1 MKNYIGISRDH
12 SGSMHLIAN
21 AAGRDYNDNI
31 AAIKEGATEHDIDTI
46 VSVVKCGTGRPG
58 RVEREVV
65 NSNVHTLKPIPN
77 GQYIADGSSTPL
89 FDSVGDLIEQL
100 QAVPDA
106 NDEQVSFVVMIITDG
121 QENSSRKW
129 TGSSISKKIKE
140 LQATDR
146 WTFVF
151 RVPRGYKGE
160 LVRYGIPEGNILE
173 WDQTDRGV
181 QQATLATRS
190 AVKDFYGARAKGLRS
205 TDKFYADLSTVTL
218 KEVKASL
225 VDISKEVDVYVV
237 GKNNDGVQIRD
248 FVEAQGITFTKG
260 CAFYQLSKTETVQ
273 EYKQIAIRDKITGA
287 VYGGVDSRD
296 MLGLPHYGDVKL
308 APGQH
313 GQYDIFIQSTS
324 VNRKLVNGTNLMIW
338 TNATVTA

>member
-12 SGSMHLIAN
+12 SGSMSGIAL

-31 AAIKEGATEHDIDTI
+31 ASIKEGATEHGIDTI
-46 VSVVKCGTGRPG
+46 VSVVKCGAGRPAK
-58 RVEREVV
+58 VVREVV
-65 NSNVHTLKPIPN
+65 NSNVQMLQPIKD
-77 GQYIADGSSTPL
+77 GHYIADGNSTPL

-106 NDEQVSFVVMIITDG
+106 NDLDVSFIVMVITDG
-121 QENSSRKW
+121 EENSSQRW
-129 TGSSISKKIKE
+129 SGASVSKKIKE

-151 RVPRGYKGE
+151 RVPRGYKRNLMG
-160 LVRYGIPEGNILE
+160 YGIPDGNILE

-181 QQATLATRS
+181 AAATVATRS
-190 AVKDFYGARAKGLRS
+190 AVKSFYAARATGVTS
-205 TDKFYADLSTVTL
+205 TDKFYADLSKVSL
-218 KEVKASL
+218 NEVKQQL
-225 VDISKEVDVYVV
+225 VDISSQVDVYMVEDI
-237 GKNNDGVQIRD
+237 NDGVQIRD

-260 CAFYQLSKTETVQ
+260 CAFYQLNKTETVQ
-273 EYKQIAIRDKITGA
+273 DYKQIAIRDKIKGA
-287 VYGGVDSRD
+287 VYSGFAARD
-296 MLGLPHYGDVKL
+296 MLGLPQTGDCKL

-324 VNRKLVNGTNLMIW
+324 VNRKLVKNTNVMVW
-338 TNATVTA
+338 TAGV